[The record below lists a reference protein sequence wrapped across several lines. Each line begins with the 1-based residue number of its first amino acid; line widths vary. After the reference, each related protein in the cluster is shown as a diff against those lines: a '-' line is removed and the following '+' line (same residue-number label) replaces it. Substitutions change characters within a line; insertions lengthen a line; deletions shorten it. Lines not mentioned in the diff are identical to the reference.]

1 MQLFES
7 IRLEIIVKRKYSE
20 EITVVLGHRKTLIA
34 TGVISFIQTKFL
46 LRYYWYT
53 TYLVFLNEPISPAHL
68 NAFKTS
74 KKGKVFKKGLNL
86 IGGQRIQTS

>member
-34 TGVISFIQTKFL
+34 TGVI
-46 LRYYWYT
+46 
-53 TYLVFLNEPISPAHL
+53 
-68 NAFKTS
+68 
-74 KKGKVFKKGLNL
+74 
-86 IGGQRIQTS
+86 